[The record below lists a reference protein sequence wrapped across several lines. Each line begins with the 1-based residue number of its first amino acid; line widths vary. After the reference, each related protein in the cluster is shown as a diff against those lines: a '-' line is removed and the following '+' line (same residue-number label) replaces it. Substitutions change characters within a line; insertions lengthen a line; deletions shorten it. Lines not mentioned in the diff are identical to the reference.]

1 MYYVFRKSVNSD
13 EIKNCE
19 KYTDLQEAKYAAQ
32 DEEYYRSHSNVQAE
46 RDGFRVV
53 LASTDEVWS
62 DLTKDQ
68 YKYEEL
74 DYNN

>member
-19 KYTDLQEAKYAAQ
+19 KYTDL
-32 DEEYYRSHSNVQAE
+32 
-46 RDGFRVV
+46 
-53 LASTDEVWS
+53 EVWS